1 MNISDKGLA
10 VLKLREGSRNKAYK
24 DVKGVW
30 TIGVGHTGPEVQEGL
45 VWTDQQI
52 LDVLKQDVKVAEQ
65 GLTDNVR
72 VALSQNQF
80 DALVSFIFN
89 VGVKAFRRST
99 MLKYI
104 NVGEFGLAA
113 QQFDRWVIPVEVTS
127 RRMSEKAQFQEV

>member
-24 DVKGVW
+24 DVKGIW

-65 GLTDNVR
+65 GVRDNVR

-104 NVGEFGLAA
+104 NIGEFGLAA

>member
-1 MNISDKGLA
+1 M
-10 VLKLREGSRNKAYK
+10 KLREGSRNKAYK
-24 DVKGVW
+24 DVKGIW

-65 GLTDNVR
+65 GVTDNVR

-104 NVGEFGLAA
+104 NIGEFGLAA
-113 QQFDRWVIPVEVTS
+113 QQFDRWVIPIEVTS

>member
-52 LDVLKQDVKVAEQ
+52 LDVLKQDVKVAEK
-65 GLTDNVR
+65 GVTDNVR

-80 DALVSFIFN
+80 DALVSFVFN
-89 VGVKAFRRST
+89 AEHQSCNKIKCHNHLNIP
-99 MLKYI
+99 MLLLL
-104 NVGEFGLAA
+104 F
-113 QQFDRWVIPVEVTS
+113 
-127 RRMSEKAQFQEV
+127 

>member
-24 DVKGVW
+24 DVKGIW

-65 GLTDNVR
+65 GVTDNVR

-113 QQFDRWVIPVEVTS
+113 QQFDRWVIPIEVTS

>member
-24 DVKGVW
+24 DVKGIW

-65 GLTDNVR
+65 GVTDNVR

-104 NVGEFGLAA
+104 NIGEFGLAA

>member
-24 DVKGVW
+24 DVKGIW

-65 GLTDNVR
+65 GVTDNVR

-89 VGVKAFRRST
+89 VGVTAFRRST

-104 NVGEFGLAA
+104 NIGEFGLAA
-113 QQFDRWVIPVEVTS
+113 QQFDRWVIPIEVTS

>member
-24 DVKGVW
+24 DVKGIW

-65 GLTDNVR
+65 GVTDNVR

-89 VGVKAFRRST
+89 VGVTAFRRST

-104 NVGEFGLAA
+104 NIGEFGLAA

>member
-24 DVKGVW
+24 DVKGIW

-65 GLTDNVR
+65 GVTDNVR

-104 NVGEFGLAA
+104 NIGEFGLAA
-113 QQFDRWVIPVEVTS
+113 QQFDRWVIPIEVTS